1 MVLVNRSSNSSNSAI
16 TRPTRTIGMR
26 PEFKAT
32 KYEATSPSAYSSRS
46 RNDFYD
52 PESDSSGREKK
63 KFHSPAEA
71 NFFLFIIMSILCY
84 FCYNNQKILKASMNE
99 MSALSEEFRQMRG
112 LIEDTEDE
120 LDAAKYDFNRVT
132 KSIHSN
138 GDEDEHDHDDYY
150 FDYDLSEDERKNAAK
165 DLIDKHDKQAEDILS
180 LQQYIKSSQLQQLE
194 KK

>member
-1 MVLVNRSSNSSNSAI
+1 
-16 TRPTRTIGMR
+16 
-26 PEFKAT
+26 
-32 KYEATSPSAYSSRS
+32 
-46 RNDFYD
+46 
-52 PESDSSGREKK
+52 
-63 KFHSPAEA
+63 
-71 NFFLFIIMSILCY
+71 
-84 FCYNNQKILKASMNE
+84 MNE

-165 DLIDKHDKQAEDILS
+165 DLIDQHDKQAEDILS
-180 LQQYIKSSQLQQLE
+180 LQQYIKSSHLQQLE